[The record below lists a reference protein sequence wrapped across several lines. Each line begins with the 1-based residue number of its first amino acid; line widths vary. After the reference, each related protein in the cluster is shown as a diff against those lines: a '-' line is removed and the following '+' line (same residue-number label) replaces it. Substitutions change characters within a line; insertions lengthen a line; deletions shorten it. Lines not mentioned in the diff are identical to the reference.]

1 MSESREPETLEL
13 RDVHGINLKLAPR
26 RMRGPLVP
34 GRPPWQWPAWAARI
48 PAILLIVGL
57 LVTPFLWTVVTAA
70 VSNPAMVL
78 GCALIVAGV
87 AGLGVVL
94 RRQAPPPDA
103 PEPAPRRTWR
113 DGVFAA
119 ALLVVVV
126 SGLLVTGWALRDIGL
141 WSYLRTLIYGVGGV
155 ALVLFFGLV
164 LALPTRRMRWLWLP
178 LLMAFGVSTLVSGVA
193 FRLLFQR
200 LGSGIESLWGYQ
212 ALFICM
218 LGSAFLWTWL
228 GFAVGVFR
236 AGFRALEADPAC
248 AKFLEWP
255 GWSEAFGSG
264 KRLLRSMFP
273 VLVVVVLVVA
283 VAAARVFD
291 IVLIGV
297 PGSMQHQVDTA
308 TVQWWRLATEAE
320 PGVAAAYSLPLVVL
334 VGCVA
339 WFLQMYIGE
348 QHRSLTAVPE
358 PGAEIVRDEPKW
370 RSTIAIAAVSALALV
385 PIIALV
391 AASLGLP
398 GEFSFAALDRAIR
411 DGALWRSLA
420 TTAVVAT
427 TATIMVVA
435 LSVPIAH
442 QLAAW
447 EHTEN
452 VDTAGNQPRR
462 RLHKL
467 RLHAMRAAM
476 VAVVVLA
483 VLPVQSYLG
492 PLDQFLE
499 KYELSGTRVPLI
511 VLHVAAGLPI
521 SILILRGALLAKK
534 GSPQADTL
542 RGLASPGRIRE
553 RVRRAAGPAL
563 VAVAVLE
570 FVQVWNDFVVGLM
583 ISGAGASPWSLLL
596 WGEARQF
603 SENIGQ
609 LAAGALLSS
618 VPPVALVLIT
628 WRRWLLPGLIGKVL

>member
-1 MSESREPETLEL
+1 MSQTPSTEPKLTIHGLEL
-13 RDVHGINLKLAPR
+13 ELATR

-48 PAILLIVGL
+48 PAIVLIVAL
-57 LVTPFLWTVVTAA
+57 LVAPFLWTVGIAA
-70 VSNPAMVL
+70 IDNPPMVL
-78 GCALIVAGV
+78 GCVLIVAGV
-87 AGLGVVL
+87 AGLRGVYPVG
-94 RRQAPPPDA
+94 AA
-103 PEPAPRRTWR
+103 WNWR
-113 DGVFAA
+113 NGGSAA
-119 ALLVVVV
+119 VLLVVAV
-126 SGLLVTGWALRDIGL
+126 SGLLVTGWALREIGL
-141 WSYLRTLIYGVGGV
+141 WSYVRTVLYGVGGV
-155 ALVLFFGLV
+155 ALVLVFGLV
-164 LALPTRRMRWLWLP
+164 LAFPTRRMRWLWLP
-178 LLMAFGVSTLVSGVA
+178 LLVAFGISALVSGVA
-193 FRLLFQR
+193 FRLVFQR
-200 LGSGIESLWGYQ
+200 LGSGIDSLWGYQ
-212 ALFICM
+212 ALFVCM

-228 GFAVGVFR
+228 GFAVGAFR
-236 AGFRALEADPAC
+236 AGLRALEADPANSE
-248 AKFLEWP
+248 FLEWP
-255 GWSEAFGSG
+255 GWSGAFGFG
-264 KRLLRSMFP
+264 KKLLELLSP
-273 VLVVVVLVVA
+273 VVMVVVLVVA

-339 WFLQMYIGE
+339 WFLRTHIGA
-348 QHRSLTAVPE
+348 QRRSLTAVPE
-358 PGAEIVRDEPKW
+358 PGAEIVRDRPRR
-370 RSTIAIAAVSALALV
+370 RSTIVVALVSALALV
-385 PIIALV
+385 PLLALA

-398 GEFSFAALDRAIR
+398 DDAGLAALSRALR
-411 DGALWRSLA
+411 DAALWRSLA
-420 TTAVVAT
+420 TTAVVAG
-427 TATIMVVA
+427 TATILVVA
-435 LSVPIAH
+435 LAVPVAH

-447 EHTEN
+447 EPEDP
-452 VDTAGNQPRR
+452 VDSTGHWVLR
-462 RLHKL
+462 RLRKL
-467 RLHAMRAAM
+467 KPHALQAGM

-492 PLDQFLE
+492 PLDLFLE
-499 KYELSGTRVPLI
+499 EHGLSGTRVPLV

-534 GSPQADTL
+534 GSPEADTL
-542 RGLASPGRIRE
+542 RGLASPGQIRV

-618 VPPVALVLIT
+618 VPPVVLVLIT